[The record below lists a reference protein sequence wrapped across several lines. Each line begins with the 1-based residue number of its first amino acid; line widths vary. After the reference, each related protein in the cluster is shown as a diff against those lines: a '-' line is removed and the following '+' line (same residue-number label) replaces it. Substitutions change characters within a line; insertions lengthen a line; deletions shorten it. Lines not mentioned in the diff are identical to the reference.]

1 MSLVKVTR
9 EGAVAFLELSRPEQR
24 NALSVGL
31 CDAIVDALEDI
42 DSGPTTRVVVLRGR
56 GKVFCAGADFA
67 AVAGGG
73 GMEFL
78 PRFERMLEAV
88 ARFRLPTV
96 AQINGAALG
105 GGLQLAAV
113 CDFRIAADDA
123 KLGIPST
130 KLGIVVNLENVRR
143 QVLLTGPAVARE
155 VLMTGRTF
163 TGLEAAAAGLV
174 NRSVPAAELPKETH
188 AFAEDIAS
196 LAPLSVQGAKRAIQ
210 VVLDS
215 TGDASSSAPEDAAEI
230 DRLVEE
236 AYTSEDLVEGIGALR
251 EKRPP
256 KFTGN

>member
-31 CDAIVDALEDI
+31 CDAIVDALDDI
-42 DSGPTTRVVVLRGR
+42 DSEPTTRVVVLRGR

-113 CDFRIAADDA
+113 CDFRVAADDA

-155 VLMTGRTF
+155 VLMTGRIF

>member
-1 MSLVKVTR
+1 MGLVEVTR

-31 CDAIVDALEDI
+31 CDAIVDALDDI
-42 DSGPTTRVVVLRGR
+42 DSDPTTRVVVLRGR
-56 GKVFCAGADFA
+56 GKVFCSGADFA

-143 QVLLTGPAVARE
+143 QVLLTGPVVARE
-155 VLMTGRTF
+155 VLMTGRMF
-163 TGLEAAAAGLV
+163 TGPEAAAAGLA
-174 NRSVPAAELPKETH
+174 NRSVPEADLATECRTLAEG
-188 AFAEDIAS
+188 IAL

-215 TGDASSSAPEDAAEI
+215 TGGTRALAPEDAAEI

-236 AYTSEDLVEGIGALR
+236 AYTSEDLVEGIGALQ

>member
-1 MSLVKVTR
+1 MNLVEVTR

-31 CDAIVDALEDI
+31 CDAIVDALDDI
-42 DSGPTTRVVVLRGR
+42 DSEPTTRVVVLRGR

-88 ARFRLPTV
+88 AGFGLPTV

-130 KLGIVVNLENVRR
+130 RLGVVVNYENVRR
-143 QVLLTGPAVARE
+143 QILLTGAAVARE

-163 TGLEAAAAGLV
+163 TGPEAAAAGLV
-174 NRSVPAAELPKETH
+174 NGSVPEADLATECRTMAEG
-188 AFAEDIAS
+188 IAS

-210 VVLDS
+210 AVLDS
-215 TGDASSSAPEDAAEI
+215 TGDARSSAPEAASEI
-230 DRLVEE
+230 DRLVAD
-236 AYTSEDLVEGIGALR
+236 AYQSADLAEGLQAMR
-251 EKRPP
+251 DKRPP
-256 KFTGN
+256 RFTGT

>member
-42 DSGPTTRVVVLRGR
+42 DSEPTTRVVVLRGR

-113 CDFRIAADDA
+113 CDFRVAADDA

-174 NRSVPAAELPKETH
+174 NRSVPVAELPKETH